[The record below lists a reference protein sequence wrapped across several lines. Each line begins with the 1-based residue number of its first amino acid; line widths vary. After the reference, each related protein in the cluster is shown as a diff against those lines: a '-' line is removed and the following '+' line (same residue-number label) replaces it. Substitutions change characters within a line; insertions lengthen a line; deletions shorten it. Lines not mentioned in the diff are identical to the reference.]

1 MSKAKE
7 YDLVGELRDS
17 FPELEDAYQERVRIS
32 GEEPPNSY
40 EIVGAL
46 LRPRFKRELAT
57 GLVTDF
63 VRRSAVFFEKVCA
76 SGDVEALN
84 VIWVKSSSGSSANQK
99 NSKLFGLCSVNKREL
114 RSRIRPNDGDVPRI
128 CHRYCKSK
136 LLTRKLKNR
145 RGGSPETNNSDNGY
159 SLRST
164 RVCFPFARP
173 GYTEAG

>member
-1 MSKAKE
+1 M
-7 YDLVGELRDS
+7 
-17 FPELEDAYQERVRIS
+17 

-84 VIWVKSSSGSSANQK
+84 VIWVKIFEWLIG
-99 NSKLFGLCSVNKREL
+99 E
-114 RSRIRPNDGDVPRI
+114 PE
-128 CHRYCKSK
+128 
-136 LLTRKLKNR
+136 KLKIVWPLL
-145 RGGSPETNNSDNGY
+145 GKQ
-159 SLRST
+159 T
-164 RVCFPFARP
+164 RAAIEDAAKRWRCSSNLP
-173 GYTEAG
+173 